1 MIIENKR
8 FVKATTPNEVYA
20 FINLTKL
27 LIIVFIVL
35 HEHKLSFYCQRIT
48 VAYTN

>member
-8 FVKATTPNEVYA
+8 FLKATTPNEIYA
-20 FINLTKL
+20 FINVTKM
-27 LIIVFIVL
+27 LIIVFVVL
-35 HEHKLSFYCQRIT
+35 HEHKLSYYFQRIT